1 MKAAAAKSSRKGNE
15 MNMPDI
21 TTETRTLENL
31 EDVAETLKNTDSNM
45 IREWIE
51 SLLPGLLGFALQV
64 VLAAVVYAVGSRVI
78 RLARKILRRWLERT
92 ESDTGVRQFLDALLK
107 YVLYFILIV
116 IILTLFGVTAASV
129 VALVGS
135 AGLTLGLALQGSLS
149 NLAGGVL
156 ILLLKTVKVGDYI
169 KEDTQ
174 GNQGNQEEIYNFY
187 NRLITAEHNTIVI
200 PNGMLANSSLT
211 NITYSDL
218 RRIHLEIGIAYEADL
233 KLAKEIIQKQAEA
246 EICRIPEEETLVFVS
261 DLGASEVKIGLRI
274 WVKTE
279 DYWKSRWRLT
289 ENIKLA
295 LDENGIEI
303 PYQKVDVQMRESDT
317 K

>member
-1 MKAAAAKSSRKGNE
+1 MKAAAAKSSRKGNK

-156 ILLLKTVKVGDYI
+156 ILLLKPFKVGDFV
-169 KEDTQ
+169 EAGGCSGTV
-174 GNQGNQEEIYNFY
+174 EEISLNHT
-187 NRLITAEHNTIVI
+187 RLITPDGLTALL
-200 PNGMLANSSLT
+200 PNKELAASKVTNSLKHWWPCSC
-211 NITYSDL
+211 
-218 RRIHLEIGIAYEADL
+218 RR
-233 KLAKEIIQKQAEA
+233 
-246 EICRIPEEETLVFVS
+246 
-261 DLGASEVKIGLRI
+261 
-274 WVKTE
+274 
-279 DYWKSRWRLT
+279 SR
-289 ENIKLA
+289 
-295 LDENGIEI
+295 
-303 PYQKVDVQMRESDT
+303 
-317 K
+317 